1 MGSDLGIGQL
11 LASTTFLTKRAEK
24 SGELIK
30 NGQFTIGGAKIAQT
44 SVSAAN
50 TIEALDRV
58 TNCSLRRIA
67 NSATKN
73 CSNDAIK
80 FVGQGYNVLKGC
92 GLAANLLYA
101 GAQTIENGD
110 PKKGGS
116 YSNAAM
122 VAGGSLIGMYTTEHM
137 YKEGLGN
144 ASKIIDIVKNDPGIA
159 KEVKQVATSLGKINM
174 SGRIGQ
180 IVKGIGFIM
189 ASYAGVYLGEKAGE
203 FVAKH

>member
-24 SGELIK
+24 SSELVK
-30 NGQFTIGGAKIAQT
+30 NGQFTIGSAKIAQT

-50 TIEALDRV
+50 TIDALDKV
-58 TNCSLRRIA
+58 TNCSLTNIA
-67 NSATKN
+67 KSATEKY
-73 CSNDAIK
+73 SNEAIK
-80 FVGQGYNVLKGC
+80 FVGQGYDVLKGC

-122 VAGGSLIGMYTTEHM
+122 VAGGSLIGMYSSEHM
-137 YKEGLGN
+137 YKECVGN
-144 ASKIIDIVKNDPGIA
+144 ASKVIDIVKNDPGIA
-159 KEVKQVATSLGKINM
+159 KELKQVATSLSNINM
-174 SGRIGQ
+174 SGKIGQ